1 MSADHVVLLLSAG
14 IGLIYIELNRPGR
27 VVPGALGVLCTLL
40 AAAALGRH
48 GVRGEG
54 ILLLAAG
61 AMVLA
66 SDLVRPTGIPLAVI
80 AAAALCL
87 GLHELTGGDGSA
99 VTWPV
104 AVGCGL
110 AIGAGTSG
118 LTRIARRARVN
129 KRKV

>member
-1 MSADHVVLLLSAG
+1 MSAGHAVLLLTAG
-14 IGLIYIELNRPGR
+14 IALIYVELNRPGR
-27 VVPGALGVLCTLL
+27 VVPGALGVLVTLL
-40 AAAALGRH
+40 AAAALVQH

-54 ILLLAAG
+54 VLLLTVSAI
-61 AMVLA
+61 VLA
-66 SDLVRPTGIPLAVI
+66 GDLVRPTGIPLAVVS
-80 AAAALCL
+80 AAALCI
-87 GLHELTGGDGSA
+87 GLHELVGGDGST

-110 AIGAGTSG
+110 AIGAGTSA